1 LILLCKILIVSLS
14 FMGKLVNQESTLCN
28 KTLQRVPFATYFG
41 ITPYF
46 HVCEHSL
53 QAGRSAELSRL
64 PNCSATY
71 FAVQSKS
78 VLYIAKI
85 VNLAQRWAAYYRW
98 EEVRITQKTLKKIP
112 AKIATHCSMSDI
124 LAVR

>member
-1 LILLCKILIVSLS
+1 MNAISINPLTLPLLPLS
-14 FMGKLVNQESTLCN
+14 
-28 KTLQRVPFATYFG
+28 
-41 ITPYF
+41 
-46 HVCEHSL
+46 EHSL

-71 FAVQSKS
+71 FAVQGKS

-98 EEVRITQKTLKKIP
+98 EEVRITQKALKKIS

-124 LAVR
+124 LAVRSICDSLFNCRAG